1 MVFGAFGVVSPAV
14 MAWIDELADM
24 GANRCWKRRGARN
37 ALEARGLIKRI
48 ATKTLGIVAVRENAR
63 LKLDRL
69 GVAFGDSGN
78 SDARRAANDRFGF
91 DEMNNARRRMHRQQ
105 RGQRFY
111 GSRAHRACSA

>member
-1 MVFGAFGVVSPAV
+1 MGVLTFQSVCA
-14 MAWIDELADM
+14 
-24 GANRCWKRRGARN
+24 RRGHHDS
-37 ALEARGLIKRI
+37 
-48 ATKTLGIVAVRENAR
+48 R